1 MSTNS
6 KLIIFACR
14 IKEVD
19 WIPYVTTTLVDDV
32 ASHLRLYKQAR
43 AKMKST
49 NYGTL
54 ETHFFDLEFTMEG
67 NVLCRDHICM
77 NSKAEKC
84 ECSLEMQKL
93 CIFV

>member
-1 MSTNS
+1 MSGD
-6 KLIIFACR
+6 KKPIVFVYR

-32 ASHLRLYKQAR
+32 ASHLRLYKQSR

-49 NYGTL
+49 NYSTL

-67 NVLCRDHICM
+67 NLLCRDHICM

-84 ECSLEMQKL
+84 KCSPKK
-93 CIFV
+93 C